1 MMEAIDLGF
10 CSEHATSLRAM
21 NLLLWIEPDK
31 NRRRKNKKQLK
42 KKHTHKKKN
51 TLAVK
56 VILPVKG
63 IFLTCL

>member
-42 KKHTHKKKN
+42 KKPHTHKKKK
-51 TLAVK
+51 TR
-56 VILPVKG
+56 
-63 IFLTCL
+63 